1 MTEKQELA
9 RVIWTDVRDTLDSIL
24 WTAPSRKLEKMTE
37 SLLSQ
42 VPVKDAD
49 WTEEG
54 HGFEMSDWA
63 WLQASLAALVAQ
75 TDDGVNYR
83 KDYTDLLTR
92 VFNCYTAKS
101 VGKA

>member
-1 MTEKQELA
+1 MNEKQQLA
-9 RVIWTDVRDTLDSIL
+9 QVIWTDVRDTLDATL
-24 WTAPSRKLEKMTE
+24 WTAPSRRLEKMTE

-42 VPVKDAD
+42 VPVKGCD
-49 WTEEG
+49 WEDEA

-63 WLQASLAALVAQ
+63 WLQAALAALVAQ
-75 TDDGVNYR
+75 TEDGVNYR

>member
-1 MTEKQELA
+1 MTNKQELA
-9 RVIWTDVRDTLDSIL
+9 RVIWTDVRETLEATL
-24 WTAPSRKLEKMTE
+24 WTAPSRRLEKMTE

-42 VPVKDAD
+42 VPMKDCD

-54 HGFEMSDWA
+54 HGFEMSDWS
-63 WLQASLAALVAQ
+63 WLQAALAALVAQ
-75 TDDGVNYR
+75 TEDGSDYR

-101 VGKA
+101 LGKA